1 MVADTFFSG
10 SVNIERN
17 SQQMSNVKE
26 IRGRQDPVTL
36 LCLFNSHLLDVTQP
50 NYRAIIET
58 KMSLVQD
65 S

>member
-36 LCLFNSHLLDVTQP
+36 LCLLISHLLDVTQP